1 MSEEKKEFLLT
12 KEGVENLEKELKQ
25 LIEVKRPEVIKL
37 IQDAR
42 EQGDLSEN
50 ADYDAAKNLQA
61 EIEKRI
67 NEIQN
72 ILNYAK
78 IIENNEDNKN
88 KVVKIGCKVTIH
100 DLSDKEDN
108 EYEIVG
114 EVEADPDQNKISNLS
129 PLAKAILN
137 RTVGEV
143 VKVQG
148 TQEPYSVK
156 ILKIKY

>member
-67 NEIQN
+67 SEIQN